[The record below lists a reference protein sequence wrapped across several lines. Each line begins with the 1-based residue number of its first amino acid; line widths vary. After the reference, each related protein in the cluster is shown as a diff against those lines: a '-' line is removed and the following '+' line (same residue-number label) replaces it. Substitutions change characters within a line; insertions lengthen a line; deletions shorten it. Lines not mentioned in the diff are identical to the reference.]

1 MRQRLAGAPEAEL
14 PRYLADVP
22 LADDKLAALRD
33 EFEAAADG
41 ATARKLVA
49 ELSPAERLALP
60 DLLRR
65 EPELN
70 ARLLE
75 WNRRIDAVQIDGD
88 LGEWSTK
95 LRAWEGRPMAPD
107 LLEDLRSCAEE
118 RARAELAFSAKL
130 VRRPDFGGCALEIA
144 TTVPVPEYYERNG
157 AEQRIVGYAGLI
169 CGPGC
174 YGAAFWRTAPPPDK
188 ENWWPVATSD
198 SFEMRG
204 FQTAVDMF
212 FGAVLPASEEAFA
225 VIQTQGEKR

>member
-1 MRQRLAGAPEAEL
+1 M
-14 PRYLADVP
+14 
-22 LADDKLAALRD
+22 
-33 EFEAAADG
+33 AADG
-41 ATARKLVA
+41 AAARKLLA

-88 LGEWSTK
+88 LGEWNAK

-118 RARAELAFSAKL
+118 RARAELPFSAKL
-130 VRRPDFGGCALEIA
+130 VRKPDFGGGALEIT
-144 TTVPVPEYYERNG
+144 TTVPVPEYLRRNN
-157 AEQRIVGYAGLI
+157 ETQRIVGYAGLI

-174 YGAAFWRTAPPPDK
+174 YGAVVWRTAPPPDQ
-188 ENWWPVATSD
+188 ENGWPVATSD
-198 SFEMRG
+198 SFEIRG
-204 FQTAVDMF
+204 FQQAADAF
-212 FGAVLPASEEAFA
+212 FGAALPASEEAFA
-225 VIQTQGEKR
+225 VFQTQGEKR